1 MKKLET
7 SAMIKIMILS
17 VICFIF
23 FMLVLN
29 AYNYLPKTK
38 TINDN
43 QFIENKL
50 NNEESSHSIE
60 Y

>member
-7 SAMIKIMILS
+7 SAMIRIMILS

-38 TINDN
+38 IINDN

-50 NNEESSHSIE
+50 NNKESSHSIE

>member
-7 SAMIKIMILS
+7 SAMIRIMILS

-50 NNEESSHSIE
+50 NNEESSHSIK

>member
-7 SAMIKIMILS
+7 SAMIRIMILS